1 MPPVVCLSEDT
12 WGSCSKSVVNGGILR
27 AIFISLNNLKD
38 HSKLKSRKPQIF
50 QYLKKMNGLFS
61 NGRKELVI

>member
-1 MPPVVCLSEDT
+1 MPPFVCLSEDT
-12 WGSCSKSVVNGGILR
+12 WGSCSKSVVNGGILG

-50 QYLKKMNGLFS
+50 QYL
-61 NGRKELVI
+61 

>member
-38 HSKLKSRKPQIF
+38 HYKLKSRKPQIF
-50 QYLKKMNGLFS
+50 QYL
-61 NGRKELVI
+61 